1 MSGDK
6 RERSKRKVERSTLE
20 GESGHPLKKSPDTGY
35 SCFYAGALIY
45 LDSSVVY
52 IIAR

>member
-1 MSGDK
+1 VSGDK
-6 RERSKRKVERSTLE
+6 KKRSKREVERSTVE

-45 LDSSVVY
+45 LASSVVY